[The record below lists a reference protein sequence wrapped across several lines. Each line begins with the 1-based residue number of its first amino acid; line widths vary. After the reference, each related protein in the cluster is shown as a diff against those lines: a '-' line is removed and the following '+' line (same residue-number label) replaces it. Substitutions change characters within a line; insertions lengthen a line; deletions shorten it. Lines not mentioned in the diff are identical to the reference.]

1 MTESN
6 TEHRSCIF
14 FWSKNK
20 NRSRATSKSADENMD
35 EEEVPTASLGV
46 WVGLIVLTAVSFWSQ
61 ATVTE
66 ER

>member
-1 MTESN
+1 
-6 TEHRSCIF
+6 
-14 FWSKNK
+14 
-20 NRSRATSKSADENMD
+20 MD